1 MNNSMTNKWKSIF
14 WICFVILILTNLFW
28 FYQVIDQ
35 RVTITYV
42 KEGYSETEN
51 DLETLVKIINSTDLT
66 KQEIKTELENHGLNE
81 FMDFKT
87 DTVGLERVQLIFKND
102 KLKKVEKQW

>member
-1 MNNSMTNKWKSIF
+1 MRNKWKSVF

-35 RVTITYV
+35 GVTITYMQ
-42 KEGYSETEN
+42 KGYSDTEN

-66 KQEIKTELENHGLNE
+66 KQEIKTELENHRLNE
-81 FMDFKT
+81 FMDFTT
-87 DTVGLERVQLIFKND
+87 DTVRLEKVQLIFENN

>member
-1 MNNSMTNKWKSIF
+1 M
-14 WICFVILILTNLFW
+14 

-35 RVTITYV
+35 GVTITYMQ
-42 KEGYSETEN
+42 EGYSDTEN

-66 KQEIKTELENHGLNE
+66 KQEIKTELENHRLNE